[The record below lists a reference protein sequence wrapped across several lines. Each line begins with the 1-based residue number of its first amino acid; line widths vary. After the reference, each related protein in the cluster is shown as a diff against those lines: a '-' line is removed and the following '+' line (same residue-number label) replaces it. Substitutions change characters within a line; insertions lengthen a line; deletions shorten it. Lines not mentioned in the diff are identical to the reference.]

1 MTIDAAKEMIRRHV
15 LLKAEIVEE
24 LRRSRLKSHHS
35 PDPLQIT
42 QRIESRVSSA
52 SNDEFFNTIGAFRP
66 MALAQ
71 RATAY
76 HPAVTIGSGRH
87 APSRDVG
94 SYPSP
99 LREQNVRPRHPTLG
113 S

>member
-52 SNDEFFNTIGAFRP
+52 SNDEFFNTI
-66 MALAQ
+66 
-71 RATAY
+71 
-76 HPAVTIGSGRH
+76 
-87 APSRDVG
+87 
-94 SYPSP
+94 SP
-99 LREQNVRPRHPTLG
+99 LRTPDDGAEHFTRRRSRRLPA
-113 S
+113 